1 MLLRYLWSNPFHLMV
16 SLHRLS
22 QFSKPQFLFK
32 HQTLREKQLLAL
44 SCQEIN
50 QYVSCVWF
58 FTSREGV
65 VGFLP
70 FFGVAF
76 TDPYSL
82 CSPTLTL
89 GGVNAGSPEALNRSP
104 QPESTWP
111 VCELWVTFYF
121 LTTPGWKHVNLQTLP
136 RLQIRVAAEKRVE
149 RQLVRPLWFFP
160 LMQFHFCDVSF
171 SDVIFPCIVSF
182 IWRLR
187 RHQFLK
193 CTTRWR
199 TRRRRTKTPKK
210 QQLAVIRNGES
221 SSPFIWRL
229 RRLQF
234 LKFTTRWRTRR
245 RQTKNTQKHQ
255 LHLSVMRNQILH
267 HRLVV
272 CMWK

>member
-22 QFSKPQFLFK
+22 QFSKPQFLCK

-76 TDPYSL
+76 THPYSL

-149 RQLVRPLWFFP
+149 LQIVQPLWFIS
-160 LMQFHFCDVSF
+160 LMQFQFFDVSF
-171 SDVIFPCIVSF
+171 DGVFSVQCFALIGVCSDINFETNN
-182 IWRLR
+182 
-187 RHQFLK
+187 K
-193 CTTRWR
+193 MANTTA
-199 TRRRRTKTPKK
+199 TNKNTKTNIS
-210 QQLAVIRNGES
+210 L
-221 SSPFIWRL
+221 
-229 RRLQF
+229 
-234 LKFTTRWRTRR
+234 
-245 RQTKNTQKHQ
+245 
-255 LHLSVMRNQILH
+255 LSVMRNQILP